1 MLYASTRA
9 TLLKDLGDSR
19 FVDSMYG
26 TTIVS

>member
-9 TLLKDLGDSR
+9 TLLKELGDTH

-26 TTIVS
+26 TTVVS